1 MSEKSIGAKGKPPDK
16 QEATTDGNAPN
27 SKEKVVNNLNE
38 NACGDKSEVPK
49 ISDKPKVFERK
60 SEARPNMKINPS
72 SRNGKLK
79 REDDKRSSYPVRGSH
94 SRGRHYEKMDSRTY
108 QSSSYKSEA
117 KRSGKVLRMFFEII
131 NKHTEPLTSPDA
143 CHIKTYNLPR
153 MSMLEYPGF

>member
-1 MSEKSIGAKGKPPDK
+1 MSEKSIGAKSKPPDK
-16 QEATTDGNAPN
+16 QEAITDGNAPN

-60 SEARPNMKINPS
+60 SEVRPNMKINTS

-79 REDDKRSSYPVRGSH
+79 REDDKRSSYPVSRVSH
-94 SRGRHYEKMDSRTY
+94 SRGRHYEKSDSRTY

-117 KRSGKVLRMFFEII
+117 KRSGEVLRL
-131 NKHTEPLTSPDA
+131 NLLT
-143 CHIKTYNLPR
+143 NLQNHLPAH
-153 MSMLEYPGF
+153 MHVM

>member
-1 MSEKSIGAKGKPPDK
+1 MSEKSIGAKSKPPDK

-38 NACGDKSEVPK
+38 NACGNKSEVPK

-60 SEARPNMKINPS
+60 SEVRPNMKINTS

-79 REDDKRSSYPVRGSH
+79 REDDKRSSYPVSRGSH
-94 SRGRHYEKMDSRTY
+94 SRGRHYEKSDSRTY

-117 KRSGKVLRMFFEII
+117 KRSGEVLRL
-131 NKHTEPLTSPDA
+131 NLLT
-143 CHIKTYNLPR
+143 NLQNHLPAH
-153 MSMLEYPGF
+153 MHVM